1 MPWLGPYFAL
11 RAPVLGGLLYGP
23 LVSRFAKEARGPGV
37 PEVMAAVAQRGGRIS
52 PKVAVVKTLACTLTI
67 GGSSAG
73 REGPIVQPTPRARK
87 WTSTPLP
94 RHSRPARPPN
104 DQQGGG

>member
-1 MPWLGPYFAL
+1 VMPT
-11 RAPVLGGLLYGP
+11 
-23 LVSRFAKEARGPGV
+23 
-37 PEVMAAVAQRGGRIS
+37 VAQRGGRLS

-67 GGSSAG
+67 GSGGSAG
-73 REGPIVQPTPRARK
+73 REGPIVQPTPRART
-87 WTSTPLP
+87 WTSTPVP